1 MIAYPTTT
9 PQDETTDETVKTAR
23 NDTLP
28 PIAEATGARISIGGA
43 TATNLDFSQTIRDKL
58 PLFIGVVVGLSL
70 LLLAVVF
77 RSMLIPVKAGV
88 FNLLSILGAF
98 GVVTLIFQ
106 DGNLSGLFG
115 DATGPIE
122 SFLPIMVFAVVF
134 GLSMDY
140 EVFLVSRMHEE
151 WVHTKDAHYAVRH
164 GLAMTG
170 RVVTAA
176 AIIMIAV
183 FGAFAIGNERALAM
197 MGVGFGAAIFI
208 DAFIIRLLLLP
219 AVMHIAGPAM
229 WWMPAWLDK
238 RLPHLHIERPD
249 EPPTPRTPPPRRA
262 GAAARVRLRP
272 ERPAPHTPCGAGAP
286 QAAP

>member
-1 MIAYPTTT
+1 
-9 PQDETTDETVKTAR
+9 
-23 NDTLP
+23 
-28 PIAEATGARISIGGA
+28 
-43 TATNLDFSQTIRDKL
+43 
-58 PLFIGVVVGLSL
+58 VVGLSL
-70 LLLAVVF
+70 LLLMVVF
-77 RSMLIPVKAGV
+77 RSVLVPIKAGV
-88 FNLLSILGAF
+88 FNLLSIMGAF

-106 DGNLSGLFG
+106 DGHLSGLFG

-151 WVHTKDAHYAVRH
+151 WTHTGDARYAVRH

-170 RVVTAA
+170 KVVTAA

-197 MGVGFGAAIFI
+197 MGVGFASAIFI

-219 AVMHIAGPAM
+219 AVMHLAGPAM
-229 WWMPAWLDK
+229 WWMPARLER
-238 RLPHLHIERPD
+238 RLPRLAIEAEPHRPVDD
-249 EPPTPRTPPPRRA
+249 EAPSA
-262 GAAARVRLRP
+262 GEDEQG
-272 ERPAPHTPCGAGAP
+272 ERE
-286 QAAP
+286 QEAAPVRG

>member
-1 MIAYPTTT
+1 
-9 PQDETTDETVKTAR
+9 
-23 NDTLP
+23 
-28 PIAEATGARISIGGA
+28 
-43 TATNLDFSQTIRDKL
+43 
-58 PLFIGVVVGLSL
+58 
-70 LLLAVVF
+70 
-77 RSMLIPVKAGV
+77 
-88 FNLLSILGAF
+88 
-98 GVVTLIFQ
+98 
-106 DGNLSGLFG
+106 
-115 DATGPIE
+115 
-122 SFLPIMVFAVVF
+122 
-134 GLSMDY
+134 
-140 EVFLVSRMHEE
+140 MHEE

-197 MGVGFGAAIFI
+197 MGVGFAAAIFI

-249 EPPTPRTPPPRRA
+249 EPPTPERRHP
-262 GAAARVRLRP
+262 GEP
-272 ERPAPHTPCGAGAP
+272 EPQPASG
-286 QAAP
+286 

>member
-1 MIAYPTTT
+1 
-9 PQDETTDETVKTAR
+9 
-23 NDTLP
+23 
-28 PIAEATGARISIGGA
+28 
-43 TATNLDFSQTIRDKL
+43 
-58 PLFIGVVVGLSL
+58 
-70 LLLAVVF
+70 
-77 RSMLIPVKAGV
+77 
-88 FNLLSILGAF
+88 
-98 GVVTLIFQ
+98 
-106 DGNLSGLFG
+106 
-115 DATGPIE
+115 
-122 SFLPIMVFAVVF
+122 MVFAVVF

-151 WVHTKDAHYAVRH
+151 WVHTHDARYAVRH

-219 AVMHIAGPAM
+219 AVMHLGGAAM
-229 WWMPAWLDK
+229 WWMPAWLEK

-249 EPPTPRTPPPRRA
+249 EDEAPAPPE
-262 GAAARVRLRP
+262 P
-272 ERPAPHTPCGAGAP
+272 ERKRVPV
-286 QAAP
+286 